1 LLDGLDELV
10 ASAGGRVYLSKDGR
24 LGPEMMA
31 AMYPRLADWLEIRES
46 LDPDGVF
53 GSDLAC
59 RLGIAGGRRPVMVK
73 AKA

>member
-1 LLDGLDELV
+1 
-10 ASAGGRVYLSKDGR
+10 
-24 LGPEMMA
+24 
-31 AMYPRLADWLEIRES
+31 MYPRLADWLEIRES